1 MMPGHNIEKL
11 LQHIEQQFENDH
23 NLLIKVTNKIKDIA
37 RNVYADA
44 ITQTTSYCMTFK
56 IFESQVY
63 ELCNLVNLDKDTIK
77 EAFIAD
83 WQVPRSAYMV
93 CNPYYHILLL
103 FVCVGLRK
111 NNKDISDRAL
121 TLMLVKLWNGRRI
134 KFIKFCNPDVMRYV
148 IANLNGKYKA
158 HHHETPIDLI
168 NNHFVP
174 TLLNKYGNAIKAN
187 PSETKTLF
195 DRAWSRITQ
204 TFISRR
210 VVDLETGDKRGTSGL
225 APLYYDANEKNL
237 KISKPG
243 SNVDALNS
251 DAEISALDSFSSN
264 ANDELI
270 NQLANYIVMNFNA
283 FSSYDDN
290 FISFLSK
297 QSTVNKDGLQLILNG
312 IHNIEFTEIIREIL
326 ELMFKQLQGRVSKTD
341 ICTPDFINT
350 TIQKK
355 FISSKHSVTITTLKS
370 LVDTLLEKIF
380 DKYAKYAAYTGYCN
394 PRKGH
399 MRKIVFFSIGYD
411 MQKYICAASH

>member
-1 MMPGHNIEKL
+1 MNSGNNIEKL
-11 LQHIEQQFENDH
+11 LQHIEDQFSADST
-23 NLLIKVTNKIKDIA
+23 LLVKVTNKIKDIA

-63 ELCNLVNLDKDTIK
+63 DLCSLVKLDKDAVK

-83 WQVPRSAYMV
+83 WQVPRNAYMV
-93 CNPYYHILLL
+93 CNVYYHILLL
-103 FVCVGLRK
+103 FVIIGLRK
-111 NNKDISDRAL
+111 NNKDITDRAL

-174 TLLNKYGNAIKAN
+174 TLINKYGPSIKAN

-210 VVDLETGDKRGTSGL
+210 VVDLETGEKRGTSGL

-251 DAEISALDSFSSN
+251 DAEVSALDSFSSN

-270 NQLANYIVMNFNA
+270 NQIANYIVMNFNA
-283 FSSYDDN
+283 FSNYDDN
-290 FISFLSK
+290 FIKFLIENC
-297 QSTVNKDGLQLILNG
+297 TTNKNGLQVILNG
-312 IHNIEFTEIIREIL
+312 MHSIELIEIIREIL
-326 ELMFKQLQGRVSKTD
+326 ELMFKQLQGRISKLD
-341 ICTPDFINT
+341 VCNADFINT
-350 TIQKK
+350 TIKKK
-355 FISSKHSVTITTLKS
+355 FISSKHSVTITTLKQ

-380 DKYAKYAAYTGYCN
+380 DKHIKYTPYSSYCN

-399 MRKIVFFSIGYD
+399 MRKIIFYGIGYNI
-411 MQKYICAASH
+411 QKFICNNLH